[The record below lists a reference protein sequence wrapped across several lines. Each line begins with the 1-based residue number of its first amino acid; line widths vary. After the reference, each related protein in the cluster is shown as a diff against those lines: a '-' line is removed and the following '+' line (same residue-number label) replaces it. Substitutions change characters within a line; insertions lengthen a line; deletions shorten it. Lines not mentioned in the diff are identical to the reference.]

1 MSASSH
7 VAVLTSSLSQ
17 ALGNVV
23 VSLKTRGESQ
33 AHRPGKMTRE
43 VTRSLRLRPR
53 GAIAHDVLHLAAL
66 SLRLRVEWR
75 AREAHPWNHD
85 LSTRRQAQLFARQ
98 CLEDVDAAIMRLFE
112 RVPEMQVLEIVVRA
126 PRSEVVL
133 MSGVVHRDD
142 FREASHLALQMKL
155 RTIGI
160 KYQLFDCRF
169 ESVPSP
175 DGVHKAVAA
184 L

>member
-17 ALGNVV
+17 GLGNVV

-75 AREAHPWNHD
+75 ARDVHPWNHD
-85 LSTRRQAQLFARQ
+85 LSTQRQAQRRQ
-98 CLEDVDAAIMRLFE
+98 TRAGLGTAASCRVRVCSVGSVVQCPGADAPLGAWHEESR
-112 RVPEMQVLEIVVRA
+112 
-126 PRSEVVL
+126 
-133 MSGVVHRDD
+133 
-142 FREASHLALQMKL
+142 
-155 RTIGI
+155 
-160 KYQLFDCRF
+160 RF
-169 ESVPSP
+169 P
-175 DGVHKAVAA
+175 
-184 L
+184 